1 MSSES
6 DVALLERI
14 LAELRALRTIPSTA
28 VSLRAASVEDSVA
41 FIRADRR
48 FRPLPWSY
56 NNPQALRIA
65 LRAAPAWD
73 GLVAEFGV
81 HTGRTLQIIA
91 RHFPEHRRTRLR
103 QLPRSARTM
112 DGEPGGCRGVRRGWG
127 APRHRCEQRRIPRRL
142 VHQHCPGFRP
152 GDIPAGPFRPSGRR
166 PVQLHQHG
174 PDRLADRFVD
184 GTVVVFDEYF
194 GYHGWPH
201 HEHKAFTEL
210 LEARELS
217 FEAIAIGHMSLGVRL
232 VCRPAAAGIGRAW
245 PSAR

>member
-48 FRPLPWSY
+48 FQTASVVY
-56 NNPQALRIA
+56 HNPQALRIA

-81 HTGRTLQIIA
+81 HTGRTLEIIA
-91 RHFPEHRRTRLR
+91 QHFPGIAVHGFDSFCG
-103 QLPRSARTM
+103 LPERWTGSQEDVGAFDVGGVPPDIAASNVEFHVGWFADTVPAFARATS
-112 DGEPGGCRGVRRGWG
+112 
-127 APRHRCEQRRIPRRL
+127 L
-142 VHQHCPGFRP
+142 
-152 GDIPAGPFRPSGRR
+152 PFRFAHLDADLYSSTST
-166 PVQLHQHG
+166 VLTA
-174 PDRLADRFVD
+174 LADRFVD

-210 LEARELS
+210 LDARGLS

-232 VCRPAAAGIGRAW
+232 V
-245 PSAR
+245 SM